1 MNEFPVVLVINC
13 GSSSIKF
20 SVLDASDCEVLMSG
34 IADGINSENA
44 FLSVN
49 GGEPA
54 PLAHHSYEGALKAIA
69 FELEKRNLNDSV
81 ALIGHRIAHGGS
93 IFTESAIITDE
104 VIDNIRRVSPL
115 APLHNYANLSGI
127 ESAQQLF
134 TGVTQVAVFDT
145 SFHQTMAPEA
155 YLYGLPWKY
164 YEELGVR
171 RYGFHGTSH
180 RYVSQ
185 RAHSLLNLAEGDYQ
199 QVEKLMA
206 KNADHAEQPV
216 VNYLLAAEAAQQRGD
231 EARANQ
237 HLERAAELAGND
249 TIPVEITRVRLQL
262 ARNENHAAR
271 HGVDKLLEVTP
282 RHPEVLRLAEQ
293 AYIRTGAWSSLLDII
308 PSMAKAHVGDEEHRA
323 MLEQQ
328 AWIGLMD
335 QARADNGSEG
345 LRNWWKNQSRKTRHQ
360 VALQVAMAEH
370 LIECD
375 DHDTA
380 QQIIIDGLK
389 RQYDDRLLL
398 PIPRLKTNNPEQL
411 EKVLRQQIK
420 NVGDRPLLWSTLGQ
434 SLMKHGEWQEASLA
448 FRAALKQRPDAY
460 DYAWLADA
468 LDRLHKPEEAAAM
481 RRDGLMLTLQNNPPQ

>member
-20 SVLDASDCEVLMSG
+20 SVLNASDCEVLMSG

-69 FELEKRNLNDSV
+69 FELEKRNLNDNV

-134 TGVTQVAVFDT
+134 PGVTQVAVFDT

-185 RAHSLLNLAEGDYQ
+185 RAHSLLNLAEDDSGLVVAHLGNGASICAVRNGQSVDTSMGMTPLEGLMMGTRSGDIDAGA
-199 QVEKLMA
+199 VTFIMEKEGLNTTGVSNLLNKKSGVLGISGVSSDMR
-206 KNADHAEQPV
+206 E
-216 VNYLLAAEAAQQRGD
+216 LLAACA
-231 EARANQ
+231 
-237 HLERAAELAGND
+237 AGNEKA
-249 TIPVEITRVRLQL
+249 IL
-262 ARNENHAAR
+262 AEKMYYYRIKKYIGAYAAALG
-271 HGVDKLLEVTP
+271 GVDIILFTGGVGENQMECRREVCKDMEFMGIELDNDVNAKVRGEEAVISTP
-282 RHPEVLRLAEQ
+282 ASKVKVVV
-293 AYIRTGAWSSLLDII
+293 I
-308 PSMAKAHVGDEEHRA
+308 PTDEELLIA
-323 MLEQQ
+323 SDT
-328 AWIGLMD
+328 MD
-335 QARADNGSEG
+335 ILN
-345 LRNWWKNQSRKTRHQ
+345 K
-360 VALQVAMAEH
+360 
-370 LIECD
+370 
-375 DHDTA
+375 
-380 QQIIIDGLK
+380 
-389 RQYDDRLLL
+389 
-398 PIPRLKTNNPEQL
+398 
-411 EKVLRQQIK
+411 
-420 NVGDRPLLWSTLGQ
+420 
-434 SLMKHGEWQEASLA
+434 
-448 FRAALKQRPDAY
+448 
-460 DYAWLADA
+460 
-468 LDRLHKPEEAAAM
+468 
-481 RRDGLMLTLQNNPPQ
+481 

>member
-20 SVLDASDCEVLMSG
+20 SVLNASDCEVLMSG

-69 FELEKRNLNDSV
+69 FELEKRNLNDNV

-134 TGVTQVAVFDT
+134 PGVTQVAVFDT

-185 RAHSLLNLAEGDYQ
+185 RAHSLLNLAEDDSGLVVAHLGNGASICAVRNGQSVDTSMGMTPLEGLMMGTRSGDVDFGAMSWVASQ
-199 QVEKLMA
+199 TNQSLGDLER
-206 KNADHAEQPV
+206 V
-216 VNYLLAAEAAQQRGD
+216 VNKESGLLGISGLSSDLRVLEKAWHEG
-231 EARANQ
+231 
-237 HLERAAELAGND
+237 HERAQLAIKTFVHRIARHIAGHRLDGIIFTGGIGENSSL
-249 TIPVEITRVRLQL
+249 IRRLVMEHLAVLGVEIDTEMNNRSNSFGERIVSSENARVIC
-262 ARNENHAAR
+262 AVIPTNE
-271 HGVDKLLEVTP
+271 
-282 RHPEVLRLAEQ
+282 
-293 AYIRTGAWSSLLDII
+293 
-308 PSMAKAHVGDEEHRA
+308 
-323 MLEQQ
+323 
-328 AWIGLMD
+328 
-335 QARADNGSEG
+335 
-345 LRNWWKNQSRKTRHQ
+345 
-360 VALQVAMAEH
+360 
-370 LIECD
+370 
-375 DHDTA
+375 
-380 QQIIIDGLK
+380 
-389 RQYDDRLLL
+389 
-398 PIPRLKTNNPEQL
+398 
-411 EKVLRQQIK
+411 EKMI
-420 NVGDRPLLWSTLGQ
+420 
-434 SLMKHGEWQEASLA
+434 
-448 FRAALKQRPDAY
+448 
-460 DYAWLADA
+460 A
-468 LDRLHKPEEAAAM
+468 LDAIHLGKVNAPAEFA
-481 RRDGLMLTLQNNPPQ
+481 